1 MSDRPAS
8 GDPALLNRALV
19 LLLALLMAG
28 CAVNVGQS
36 SLLPNLPQPV
46 EQQVAPLTGY
56 SREDRVLSLAGLGD
70 VRVARLTRPGNTA
83 TVIYCGGNGS
93 FIATSGQR
101 LNELAEVTGVD
112 IVTFDYPGRGGT
124 TVPKTSEALSAFG
137 PAFVSRLRAEG
148 WIAGNRIYAYGF
160 SFGGASAAAIGR
172 SGGFDGLIFEGTAA
186 NIPEVVRGMVP
197 AIAQPFVK
205 VRITDDLKSFDYFGY
220 TVAAKAPVLVL
231 AGRDDKVIKAD
242 TSRRF
247 VEDLRAKGVSVTFI
261 EAAGGH
267 GQVLA
272 DERGRKAVQ
281 QFLKGI
287 ATTIESYQK

>member
-1 MSDRPAS
+1 MVLLS
-8 GDPALLNRALV
+8 ALLV
-19 LLLALLMAG
+19 SG

-70 VRVARLTRPGNTA
+70 VHVARLTRPGNTA

-101 LNELAEVTGVD
+101 LNELAEVTGAD

-124 TVPKTSEALSAFG
+124 TVPSTSEALSAFG

-148 WIAGNRIYAYGF
+148 WIAGARIYTYGF
-160 SFGGASAAAIGR
+160 SFGGASAATIGR
-172 SGGFDGLIFEGTAA
+172 SGGFSGLIFEGTAA
-186 NIPEVVRGMVP
+186 DILEVVRGMVP
-197 AIAQPFVK
+197 SFARPFVK
-205 VRITDDLKSFDYFGY
+205 VRIADDLKSFDYFGY
-220 TVAAKAPVLVL
+220 TVAAKAPVLIL
-231 AGRDDKVIKAD
+231 AGKDDKVINAD

-247 VEDLRAKGVSVTFI
+247 ADDLRARGVPVTFI
-261 EAAGGH
+261 EAAGDH

-272 DERGRKAVQ
+272 DERGRKAVRE
-281 QFLKGI
+281 FLKGSA
-287 ATTIESYQK
+287 ATNEDSRN